1 MLVLLL
7 GLAILLL
14 DQFSKQWIR
23 SSLVY
28 GETRPVIENFF
39 NLTYV
44 RNDGAAWNIL
54 SGHGIILILISIA
67 VLVLLFIYRRSF
79 LKEQLSHTILLGLM
93 VGGIAGNLVDR
104 IRFGWVTD
112 FLDFQF
118 GIYHYPSFNIA
129 DSAICI
135 AVGLY
140 IITNLFSPREKTHG
154 AEGMAHGAEDG
165 EKGDA

>member
-1 MLVLLL
+1 MTVILL
-7 GLAILLL
+7 GLAIVLL
-14 DQFSKQWIR
+14 DQFTKQWIR
-23 SSLVY
+23 STLVY
-28 GETRPVIENFF
+28 GESRPLIEGFF

-54 SGHGIILILISIA
+54 SGYGIVLILISVAI
-67 VLVLLFIYRRSF
+67 LTLLIVYRRSF
-79 LKEQLSHTILLGLM
+79 LTEQLSHKILLGLM
-93 VGGIAGNLVDR
+93 VGGIVGNLIDR

-118 GIYHYPSFNIA
+118 GSYHYPSFNVA

-140 IITNLFSPREKTHG
+140 ILLNVFSPKEKKDPAALDKG
-154 AEGMAHGAEDG
+154 QGDG
-165 EKGDA
+165 